1 MQDMVFPSLIEHEIF
16 SQTSPPSEALWTASC
31 YPTFSCTSRSQTSRH
46 FSHPAQS
53 RGQSTL
59 AARTRQEAP
68 QLPASHFCLA
78 FRWGCSL
85 PALSVYTKLHALN
98 ISQKFKVTEPE
109 VLQSGTFNF
118 CKLVRILECACSL
131 FNCSTSFSYMLLST
145 AVQDTY

>member
-1 MQDMVFPSLIEHEIF
+1 MVFPSLIKHEIF
-16 SQTSPPSEALWTASC
+16 SQTSPPCSLDSKLLSNLQLHQEIINIWALL
-31 YPTFSCTSRSQTSRH
+31 P
-46 FSHPAQS
+46 P
-53 RGQSTL
+53 STEQR
-59 AARTRQEAP
+59 AIHARCPPRQEAP

-131 FNCSTSFSYMLLST
+131 FNCSTSFSYMLLGT

>member
-1 MQDMVFPSLIEHEIF
+1 MVFPSLIKHEIF
-16 SQTSPPSEALWTASC
+16 SQTSPPCSLDSKLLSNLQMHQEITNIWALL
-31 YPTFSCTSRSQTSRH
+31 P
-46 FSHPAQS
+46 P
-53 RGQSTL
+53 STEQR
-59 AARTRQEAP
+59 AIHACCPPRQEAP

>member
-1 MQDMVFPSLIEHEIF
+1 MVFPSLIKHEIF
-16 SQTSPPSEALWTASC
+16 SQTSPPCSLDSKLLSNLQLHQEITNIWALL
-31 YPTFSCTSRSQTSRH
+31 P
-46 FSHPAQS
+46 P
-53 RGQSTL
+53 STEQR
-59 AARTRQEAP
+59 AIHARCPPRQEAP

>member
-1 MQDMVFPSLIEHEIF
+1 MIFPSLIKCEVF
-16 SQTSPPSEALWTASC
+16 SQTGPLSSVLWTASC
-31 YPTFSCTSRSQTSRH
+31 YLAFNCTRRPQTSGH

-59 AARTRQEAP
+59 TACTRQEAP
-68 QLPASHFCLA
+68 LPPAPHFCCLA
-78 FRWGCSL
+78 FRWGCSQ
-85 PALSVYTKLHALN
+85 PALSVHTKLHALN

-118 CKLVRILECACSL
+118 RKLVRILECACSL
-131 FNCSTSFSYMLLST
+131 FNCSTSFSYMLLGT